1 MVERRFNSRARSGSG
16 GGDVTGIKLVTIAA
30 CAVVATAV
38 MGSPAVAAPIFL
50 QEFQGAALVE
60 PFHLHPGWSG
70 TSQGELT
77 PANTLITDDGANGTT
92 QSSQISFTDD
102 PAITTTPA
110 GHAWQIRHNPN
121 SGANSTAANP
131 LFAADGYVGY
141 WLKVEPTVTATIRTA
156 PVLEPAAG
164 TSEATAGTLQTV
176 IKDGQWHLYQWDMDD
191 PAAFNTQW
199 KTVYDAPASTLG
211 DTDLEATNSFDSIA
225 FVSPDGGDTTIRID
239 QIGYD
244 NAGPLGPIPE
254 PTSLAFFG
262 LAGMALLR
270 RHRR

>member
-1 MVERRFNSRARSGSG
+1 MR
-16 GGDVTGIKLVTIAA
+16 GIKSFTVAA
-30 CAVVATAV
+30 GAVVATAAV
-38 MGSPAVAAPIFL
+38 GSSAMAAPIML
-50 QEFQGAALVE
+50 QEFQGAALAE

-77 PANTLITDDGANGTT
+77 PANVLVTDDGANGTT

-110 GHAWQIRHNPN
+110 GHAWQIRHLPN
-121 SGANSTAANP
+121 GGGSTSAANP
-131 LFAADGYVGY
+131 LFASDGYVGY
-141 WLKVEPTVTATIRTA
+141 WLKVEPTVTATIQTA
-156 PVLEPAAG
+156 PALEGPAG
-164 TSEATAGTLQTV
+164 TGEATVGTLQTV
-176 IKDGQWHLYQWDMDD
+176 IKDGQWHLYQWNMDD

-199 KTVYDAPASTLG
+199 KTVYDAPAGTLG

-225 FVSPDGGDTTIRID
+225 FVSSDGGDATIRID

-262 LAGMALLR
+262 LAGIALLR
-270 RHRR
+270 RHRG

>member
-1 MVERRFNSRARSGSG
+1 MRSL
-16 GGDVTGIKLVTIAA
+16 KLFTSAA
-30 CAVVATAV
+30 CALAATTAI
-38 MGSPAVAAPIFL
+38 GSFASAAPIML
-50 QEFQGAALVE
+50 QEFQGAALAE

-77 PANTLITDDGANGTT
+77 PSNTLITNDGANGTT
-92 QSSQISFTDD
+92 QSSQLSFTDD

-110 GHAWQIRHNPN
+110 GHAWQIRHLPN
-121 SGANSTAANP
+121 NGGSSSAANP

-164 TSEATAGTLQTV
+164 TGEATAGTLQTV

-199 KTVYDAPASTLG
+199 KTVYDAPAGTLG

-225 FVSPDGGDTTIRID
+225 FVSSDGGDATIRID

-254 PTSLAFFG
+254 PGSLAV
-262 LAGMALLR
+262 LALGGFAALAR
-270 RHRR
+270 RRRA